1 MNFNE
6 KNIYVLCIVKIV
18 FRYIQN
24 IVHYYI
30 IIESIISIF
39 VLVNIFNFILVYK

>member
-18 FRYIQN
+18 FSYIQN
-24 IVHYYI
+24 IVQN